1 MSEQFPIVNP
11 RVEDGL
17 ALSDATMVEFGD
29 GCTDAMSIVPGE
41 HEVGD
46 RVPCPSCAG
55 EHEISSA
62 LSIPID
68 GASRISSEMLDQRP
82 QAR

>member
-1 MSEQFPIVNP
+1 MSEHFPIVNP

-41 HEVGD
+41 HEVGE
-46 RVPCPSCAG
+46 RVPCPSCAS
-55 EHEISSA
+55 EHQISEA
-62 LSIPID
+62 LYTPI
-68 GASRISSEMLDQRP
+68 
-82 QAR
+82 ARNITITEVEAELEPGD

>member
-1 MSEQFPIVNP
+1 MSEHFPIVNP
-11 RVEDGL
+11 RIEDGL

-41 HEVGD
+41 HEVGE
-46 RVPCPSCAG
+46 RVPCPSCAS

-62 LSIPID
+62 LSIPIAHNITITEVEPD
-68 GASRISSEMLDQRP
+68 AEPGD
-82 QAR
+82 